1 MSRKYASA
9 KYTLAECDRC
19 GFVKKLKD
27 LKEIFIRDTATN
39 IKVCSECYEPD
50 HPQNRQGLYPVDDPQ
65 AVQEPRPETNLDK
78 QRNFQYGFNPVG
90 LNNPLG
96 LQGLEDD
103 LKGAG
108 QVGSVTITTTQE

>member
-39 IKVCSECYEPD
+39 IKVCSE
-50 HPQNRQGLYPVDDPQ
+50 
-65 AVQEPRPETNLDK
+65 
-78 QRNFQYGFNPVG
+78 
-90 LNNPLG
+90 
-96 LQGLEDD
+96 
-103 LKGAG
+103 
-108 QVGSVTITTTQE
+108 